1 MVKVMKESIFEA
13 TIKFNEEFDNAEL
26 AAESDKPGEKASVKI
41 LDLKHEMSK
50 IKQII
55 KKEQDVRSK
64 GDKSIKGSAIGG
76 IKKDE

>member
-1 MVKVMKESIFEA
+1 MKESFFEA

-26 AAESDKPGEKASVKI
+26 AAESDKPGEKASIKI

-55 KKEQDVRSK
+55 KKEQDVRSQSDK
-64 GDKSIKGSAIGG
+64 GTQGSAIGG
-76 IKKDE
+76 IKKNE

>member
-1 MVKVMKESIFEA
+1 MKESFFEA

-26 AAESDKPGEKASVKI
+26 AAQSNKPGEKASIKI

-55 KKEQDVRSK
+55 KKEQDVRSQSDK
-64 GDKSIKGSAIGG
+64 GTQGSAIGG
-76 IKKDE
+76 ITKDE

>member
-1 MVKVMKESIFEA
+1 MKESFFEA

-55 KKEQDVRSK
+55 KKEQDVRSQSDK
-64 GDKSIKGSAIGG
+64 GTQGSAIGG